1 MVTDEGVEEDLH
13 FTNHVPWV
21 GNLESDSVA
30 YMFVIQNES
39 AFKLGKN
46 QRGFTIFL
54 LIL

>member
-21 GNLESDSVA
+21 GNLESDAVA